1 MVPSMDDSQGSEQTV
16 RDRREAADDREP
28 MLFCPVC
35 STRLVELK
43 CKLVC
48 NKCGYYMSCADY
60 Y

>member
-1 MVPSMDDSQGSEQTV
+1 MAESEQP
-16 RDRREAADDREP
+16 DEAGRQAPDEP
-28 MLFCPVC
+28 MLYCPVC
-35 STRLVELK
+35 STRLAEMK